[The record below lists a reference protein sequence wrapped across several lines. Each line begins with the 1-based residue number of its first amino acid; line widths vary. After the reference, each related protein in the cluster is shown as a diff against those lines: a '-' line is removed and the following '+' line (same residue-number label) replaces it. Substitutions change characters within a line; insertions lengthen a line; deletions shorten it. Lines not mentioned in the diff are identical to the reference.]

1 LAGRIVSNFAF
12 IRLFTKPGEA
22 MMFSKIGS
30 TFLLTLV
37 FWGVTLPL
45 AVLAQPKPSASFQR
59 SLCEGLSDYMMAPDG
74 RCVNLTYLNGGR
86 PQLLPGYEQ
95 KISRFEQALASIS
108 VPLVYAKCDKEG
120 LLGFYDPRINRMTV
134 CDLTQKFSQREIYET
149 LVHESWHTVQDCISG
164 LENATVL
171 ALSKTRPDFFQTV
184 LGGISLRDFFTVVKL
199 YPKSQYMEES
209 EARFMQDKP
218 ELVLDG
224 LRRCRAN

>member
-1 LAGRIVSNFAF
+1 ML
-12 IRLFTKPGEA
+12 
-22 MMFSKIGS
+22 FSKIGS
-30 TFLLTLV
+30 PFLLAL
-37 FWGVTLPL
+37 
-45 AVLAQPKPSASFQR
+45 VLAGFALPELVLARPKSNINFQ
-59 SLCEGLSDYMMAPDG
+59 SPLCEGLSDYMIAPDG

-86 PQLLPGYEQ
+86 PLLLPGYEE
-95 KISRFEQALASIS
+95 KISKFERALASLSI
-108 VPLVYAKCDKEG
+108 PLIYTKCDKDG

-149 LVHESWHTVQDCISG
+149 LIHESWHTVQDCIAG
-164 LENATVL
+164 LDNATVL

-184 LGGISLRDFFTVVKL
+184 LGGISLADFFTVVKA

-224 LRRCRAN
+224 LRRCRVN

>member
-1 LAGRIVSNFAF
+1 ML
-12 IRLFTKPGEA
+12 
-22 MMFSKIGS
+22 FSKIGS
-30 TFLLTLV
+30 PFLLAL
-37 FWGVTLPL
+37 
-45 AVLAQPKPSASFQR
+45 VLAGFALPELVLARPKSNINFQ
-59 SLCEGLSDYMMAPDG
+59 SPLCEGLSDYMIAPDG

-86 PQLLPGYEQ
+86 PLLLPGYEE
-95 KISRFEQALASIS
+95 KISKFEQALASLSI
-108 VPLVYAKCDKEG
+108 PLIYTKCDKDG

-149 LVHESWHTVQDCISG
+149 LIHESWHTVQDCIAG
-164 LENATVL
+164 LDNATVL

-184 LGGISLRDFFTVVKL
+184 LGGISLADFFTVVKA

-224 LRRCRAN
+224 LRRCRVN